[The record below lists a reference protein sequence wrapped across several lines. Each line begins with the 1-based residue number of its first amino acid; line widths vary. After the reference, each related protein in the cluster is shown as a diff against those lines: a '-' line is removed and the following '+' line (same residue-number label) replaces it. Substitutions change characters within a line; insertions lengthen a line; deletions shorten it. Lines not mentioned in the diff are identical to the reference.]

1 MKPFISPVMAAV
13 LGLAASHAAP
23 PALEFSPIRRLTN
36 SEMLLR
42 LSAPTGSYCRLEV
55 STNLAQWNGLV
66 TLWNA
71 GVTQHTDSA
80 APFLRSRFYRALT
93 LSGTNLVTGDHL
105 VTTNAEVVLYPGNH
119 AGLALGWNGRMV
131 YVDPVTNVF
140 RSLPPADLI
149 LLTHA
154 HTDHLSTNTIR
165 AVRGSNVVIL
175 APSAVAGS
183 LPTDLRTN
191 TTVLANGASTN
202 WLGMLVEAMPMYNL
216 SSGYHPKGVGNAY
229 VLTLDGRRIYIS
241 GDTDNTPEVR
251 ALTNIDAAFLCMRP
265 PYSMDVTNAA
275 SAVRT
280 FRPRVVYPYHYLGN
294 DVNVFK
300 QLVGTDLGI
309 EVRLRAWY

>member
-1 MKPFISPVMAAV
+1 MKTVSVLAAV
-13 LGLAASHAAP
+13 TGLGLAGSLAAQ
-23 PALEFSPIRRLTN
+23 PALEFSPIRKLTN
-36 SEMLLR
+36 SDMLLR
-42 LSAPTGSYCRLEV
+42 LSAPTNSYCRIDV
-55 STNLAQWNGLV
+55 STNLAQWNGFV
-66 TLWNA
+66 TLWNT

-93 LSGTNLVTGDHL
+93 LPGTNIVTGDHL
-105 VTTNAEVVLYPGNH
+105 VTTNTEVVMYPGNH
-119 AGLALGWNGRMV
+119 AGLALLWDGRMI

-154 HTDHLSTNTIR
+154 HSDHLNATTIN
-165 AVRGSNVVIL
+165 AVKGPTAVII
-175 APSAVAGS
+175 APQAVKTG
-183 LPTDLRTN
+183 LPANLQAI
-191 TTVLANGASTN
+191 TTVLTNRASTN

-216 SSGYHPKGVGNAY
+216 SSGYHTKGAGNAY
-229 VLTLDGRRIYIS
+229 VLTLDGRRVYLS

-251 ALTNIDAAFLCMRP
+251 ALTNIDVAFLCMRP

-294 DVNVFK
+294 DVNRFK

-309 EVRLRAWY
+309 EVRLRSWY